1 MINSANVSLGPG
13 EWRDSYLCHIN
24 DKRKEIGAMPRHG
37 PERYGSSVTDNIP
50 EGGKSHMLSIFGK
63 FESLASRRSHTW
75 EICNAYGCTNRMQ
88 SRRRE
93 RSRRGSRQRSTLRRS
108 FPPSGEHASLP
119 GSRTQPICIRSHV
132 ESVRPSLFSRVYF
145 ICGHNL
151 SIFFLCWGRKW
162 GDHLCLSR
170 LVSRRGRS
178 DKAEV
183 GCSMFAERKGSEM

>member
-1 MINSANVSLGPG
+1 MASIWVRSISGPHRMINSANVSLGPG

-108 FPPSGEHASLP
+108 FPPVVSMPHCRDHEHSPSVSGLMSNRSAHPCFQECISSADITSVFFFSVGGGSGEITCAFP
-119 GSRTQPICIRSHV
+119 
-132 ESVRPSLFSRVYF
+132 
-145 ICGHNL
+145 
-151 SIFFLCWGRKW
+151 
-162 GDHLCLSR
+162 D
-170 LVSRRGRS
+170 
-178 DKAEV
+178 
-183 GCSMFAERKGSEM
+183 